1 MPTMKAIKSANDKI
15 LSVQSPVQFS
25 LDGYNNEGQENKEL
39 LAIVYVR
46 NCNQLPIRESVFPKE
61 WLSKF

>member
-39 LAIVYVR
+39 LAIVYVPEIAT
-46 NCNQLPIRESVFPKE
+46 NFLSESQFFQR
-61 WLSKF
+61 SG